1 MSEEKKEYQMLD
13 VEEQPVM
20 RDFEKELIVIIRGG
34 HPAQTLKELLEEY
47 HESDLAD
54 VLPKLDQAERKRLY
68 AVLDNQMLAEV
79 FAYLDDP
86 SEFAEELAEKQLAD
100 IATEMPSDDA
110 VDLLEELDEQKKQE
124 IISLMDEE
132 AVKDVQLITAF
143 DEDQIGSLMTNDFV
157 CINHNLSVKE
167 SMKRVIKEAGENSN
181 ISTIFVV
188 DNEQHY
194 LGAFYL
200 RDLVIARS
208 DTPLEDI
215 IMHSFPFVYANSLV
229 EDCLQSIKDYAEAI
243 LPVLSADNKLIGA
256 LTSSDVVEAVDEDLT
271 ENYAK
276 LAGLPEEALDS
287 SIDAKGIFRNALK
300 RLPWL
305 LILLFISLFI
315 GTYIGIFES
324 VIIALP
330 ILVNFQQ
337 LISGMS
343 GNAGTQTLAVTIK
356 ALDDPEF
363 KGKQKALF
371 VFKELRIG
379 VLIGLVTG
387 LISAIAVGFYA
398 YLTADYAS
406 LQTGLKIGGAL
417 GLAMLA
423 SSSSATLTGCIIPIV
438 LDKLNVDPATASGPL
453 ITTLNDFI
461 AVTVYYGI
469 AILML
474 L

>member
-20 RDFEKELIVIIRGG
+20 RDFERELIDIIRGG

-143 DEDQIGSLMTNDFV
+143 DENQIGSLMTNDFV

-167 SMKRVIKEAGENSN
+167 SMKRVVKEAGENSN

-256 LTSSDVVEAVDEDLT
+256 LTSSDVVEAVDEDLV
-271 ENYAK
+271 
-276 LAGLPEEALDS
+276 D
-287 SIDAKGIFRNALK
+287 
-300 RLPWL
+300 
-305 LILLFISLFI
+305 
-315 GTYIGIFES
+315 
-324 VIIALP
+324 
-330 ILVNFQQ
+330 
-337 LISGMS
+337 
-343 GNAGTQTLAVTIK
+343 TI
-356 ALDDPEF
+356 
-363 KGKQKALF
+363 
-371 VFKELRIG
+371 FKEFCMG
-379 VLIGLVTG
+379 
-387 LISAIAVGFYA
+387 
-398 YLTADYAS
+398 
-406 LQTGLKIGGAL
+406 K
-417 GLAMLA
+417 
-423 SSSSATLTGCIIPIV
+423 
-438 LDKLNVDPATASGPL
+438 
-453 ITTLNDFI
+453 
-461 AVTVYYGI
+461 
-469 AILML
+469 
-474 L
+474 